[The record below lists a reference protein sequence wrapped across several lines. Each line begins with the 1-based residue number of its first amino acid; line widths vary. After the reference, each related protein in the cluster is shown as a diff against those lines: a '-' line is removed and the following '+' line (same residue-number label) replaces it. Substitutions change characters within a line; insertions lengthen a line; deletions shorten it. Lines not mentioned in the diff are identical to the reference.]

1 MTTQSKVASMN
12 LKELI
17 LDMLIGTKKKKL
29 ITAAIF
35 LIIGFLIHVKN
46 MKSGA
51 DQIKV
56 KLRDKDIK
64 KVTNQL
70 I

>member
-1 MTTQSKVASMN
+1 MN